1 MIDIQRN
8 DQYLNNQKVLSYT
21 HGDYQILTFM
31 TGRWNENSYLVIH
44 QPTKNFIAV
53 DPGGREDEL
62 IKTILTT
69 GGQLKLILL
78 THAHH
83 DHLGAVQRL
92 GQQYDLPFFL
102 HEGDK
107 KLLQRVP
114 LYAMSIEQRKM
125 HVPQNHR
132 FLNGGEIFW
141 DGEPVKYLHIP
152 GHTQGSVCYFWGGL
166 AFPGDTLLNCRVGR
180 TDLPGAN
187 PDILNDSIN
196 KMLYSLPVET
206 IMFPGHFKSWYV
218 AEAREWW
225 SLQDGCPPQ
234 YLTEGVQ

>member
-1 MIDIQRN
+1 MSNTKSN
-8 DQYLNNQKVLSYT
+8 DQCSHNHNVLSYN
-21 HGDYQILTFM
+21 HLDYLVLTFK

-44 QPTKNFIAV
+44 QPTKNIIAV
-53 DPGGREDEL
+53 DPGGCEDEL
-62 IKTILTT
+62 IQTISVA

-83 DHLGAVQRL
+83 DHLGAVERL
-92 GQQYDLPFFL
+92 SKQYDLPFFL

-125 HVPQNHR
+125 DVPQNHR
-132 FLNGGEIFW
+132 FLDGGEILW
-141 DGEPVKYLHIP
+141 EGEPVKYLHIP
-152 GHTQGSVCYFWGGL
+152 GHTQGSVCYFLGGL
-166 AFPGDTLLNCRVGR
+166 AFTGDTLLHCRVGR

-187 PDILNDSIN
+187 PDLLNDSIHT
-196 KMLYSLPVET
+196 MLNSLALDT
-206 IMFPGHFKSWYV
+206 IMFPGHFDSWHV

-225 SLQDGCPPQ
+225 SLQDGRPPQ